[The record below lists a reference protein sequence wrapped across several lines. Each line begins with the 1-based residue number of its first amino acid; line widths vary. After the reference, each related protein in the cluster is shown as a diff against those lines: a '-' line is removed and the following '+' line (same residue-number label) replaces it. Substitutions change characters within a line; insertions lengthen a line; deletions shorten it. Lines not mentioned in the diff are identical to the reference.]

1 MQGTAAWER
10 YLGGGGIPGIGPGLA
25 ARLVRRFGETL
36 DAALEAPD
44 RLTEVAGIGPAT
56 ARAVAAWWRQ
66 ERGRAGVMLE
76 LLRLGLPLWVAR
88 RAYAHWRE
96 AAPARVRQDPYG
108 LTALAGI
115 GFATADAAA
124 RAGGLA
130 EDDPRRWRAALAAAL
145 DEAEA
150 EGHCCVS
157 QADWVRRAAALIGAG
172 QRTHEAPL
180 EGPWVRAGGLVYPRG
195 LYRAEREI
203 EACWAA
209 LRAARPSPPPPGEL
223 DETGVRLT
231 AAQRQAVVLSLA
243 EPISV
248 LTGLPGTGKTTAVRA
263 EVAAAR
269 RRGERVRLM
278 APTAK
283 AARRLAEAAGLD
295 ATTIHRALGWR
306 PAPAGPRWTHHPGHP
321 LEADLVVVDEASMLD
336 VRLARDL
343 VRAVRP
349 GTRLWL
355 VGDAAQLPPVGPGRV
370 FADVIAHGGVP
381 VTRLTEVQ
389 RQAAGS
395 GIVRLAHAVHAG
407 RWPVPETWGDPAVR
421 WVAADAAGAA
431 AAVARLVREAR
442 RAGEDVQ
449 VLTALRQGPDGVA
462 ALNAAIQA
470 AVNPGPPG
478 WRGLRPGDRV
488 VVTRNQPDLD
498 LVNGEQGVVLEA
510 DAAARRLIVEVEGR
524 AVRVPPAAARD
535 VELGYAMTV
544 HRAQGSEWP
553 VVVVVLTRRQYVL
566 LRRELLY
573 TALTRA
579 RERLVLVGETWAFRV
594 AATNAREQRRG
605 STLFRRVAVAGEEEA
620 WNAEASDG

>member
-1 MQGTAAWER
+1 
-10 YLGGGGIPGIGPGLA
+10 
-25 ARLVRRFGETL
+25 
-36 DAALEAPD
+36 
-44 RLTEVAGIGPAT
+44 
-56 ARAVAAWWRQ
+56 
-66 ERGRAGVMLE
+66 
-76 LLRLGLPLWVAR
+76 
-88 RAYAHWRE
+88 
-96 AAPARVRQDPYG
+96 
-108 LTALAGI
+108 
-115 GFATADAAA
+115 
-124 RAGGLA
+124 
-130 EDDPRRWRAALAAAL
+130 
-145 DEAEA
+145 
-150 EGHCCVS
+150 
-157 QADWVRRAAALIGAG
+157 
-172 QRTHEAPL
+172 
-180 EGPWVRAGGLVYPRG
+180 
-195 LYRAEREI
+195 
-203 EACWAA
+203 
-209 LRAARPSPPPPGEL
+209 
-223 DETGVRLT
+223 
-231 AAQRQAVVLSLA
+231 
-243 EPISV
+243 
-248 LTGLPGTGKTTAVRA
+248 
-263 EVAAAR
+263 
-269 RRGERVRLM
+269 M

-355 VGDAAQLPPVGPGRV
+355 VGTRRNCRRWARAGVRGRDRPRRRAGDA
-370 FADVIAHGGVP
+370 AHGG
-381 VTRLTEVQ
+381 T
-389 RQAAGS
+389 AAGR
-395 GIVRLAHAVHAG
+395 GV
-407 RWPVPETWGDPAVR
+407 GDR
-421 WVAADAAGAA
+421 AAGA
-431 AAVARLVREAR
+431 RGAR
-442 RAGEDVQ
+442 RALAGAGDVGRSGGALGGSRRGGRRRGGRAARAGGPPRGEDVQ